1 MCIGY
6 TDDTNVLEM

>member
-6 TDDTNVLEM
+6 TDTNVLEM